1 MESGTRCKVRY
12 RRPAGEARRAA
23 DTNAAQAWPAAATHA
38 ANSRPTTDPGRSAK
52 MRPAAA
58 TAHHSAAADMSAA
71 SDGMRNSAATAAT
84 STSASAASSGR
95 RIGSARES
103 GDHGG
108 NSENL
113 GV

>member
-1 MESGTRCKVRY
+1 
-12 RRPAGEARRAA
+12 
-23 DTNAAQAWPAAATHA
+23 
-38 ANSRPTTDPGRSAK
+38 

-58 TAHHSAAADMSAA
+58 TAHAHSAAADMSAA

-95 RIGSARES
+95 RIGNTRES